1 MNTLK
6 SFENLEKLIEYC
18 RGLNL
23 PFDIDKRISPFTTG
37 PNRLQIIRASVVHG
51 IERTGPQSGQSQA
64 QGSLTRNIEIQP
76 TAMYDETDMDIG
88 ESLKQKQSQ
97 KYFFTSVK
105 SVSIKRPRHVSILPL
120 VVNRGASSRW
130 LLPLCCPMREPYDHP
145 ENAPHFT
152 FLEHT

>member
-1 MNTLK
+1 
-6 SFENLEKLIEYC
+6 
-18 RGLNL
+18 
-23 PFDIDKRISPFTTG
+23 
-37 PNRLQIIRASVVHG
+37 
-51 IERTGPQSGQSQA
+51 
-64 QGSLTRNIEIQP
+64 
-76 TAMYDETDMDIG
+76 MYDETDMDIG